1 MWFLVLFESLRASR
15 TSKKILNSDFDSLEM
30 RFNIKEKKKIWWEW
44 KNRLIDRKQRKEFL
58 FLLYWVY
65 DCWSIEW
72 VSIIFLNLFRFIS
85 KEIAFSFN
93 KKCVCWGIREIF
105 NYFYCLLACKFWSS
119 SLFTFFIIFWC
130 STKKYSII
138 NNGSK
143 CFEFKIANSDTT
155 TTLYLPLYTHFLLL
169 TNHSITS
176 NKNSHCVN
184 ESSTTTWFFFANMS
198 IFFILI
204 WDSHVVNDCS
214 SVDRILKHYWH
225 SEFYSHIGST
235 KKYT

>member
-93 KKCVCWGIREIF
+93 KKCVEEFMKFLTIF
-105 NYFYCLLACKFWSS
+105 
-119 SLFTFFIIFWC
+119 
-130 STKKYSII
+130 
-138 NNGSK
+138 
-143 CFEFKIANSDTT
+143 IAYWHVNFGH
-155 TTLYLPLYTHFLLL
+155 LVYLPFSSYFDVAQ
-169 TNHSITS
+169 
-176 NKNSHCVN
+176 KN
-184 ESSTTTWFFFANMS
+184 
-198 IFFILI
+198 IQ
-204 WDSHVVNDCS
+204 
-214 SVDRILKHYWH
+214 
-225 SEFYSHIGST
+225 
-235 KKYT
+235 